1 MVERTGRNGFMKS
14 TLCGVIA
21 GLLATIVV
29 VNVAHAG
36 DTAKGEK
43 VFRKCKTCHTV
54 EKDGKNKVGPNLFGV
69 VGRKAGA
76 VEGFKYSSAMA
87 ESGLIWD
94 EATLDKFLEK
104 PKDMVKK
111 TKMIFPGLRKD
122 DERADVIAYLKQ
134 HGG

>member
-1 MVERTGRNGFMKS
+1 MKS
-14 TLCGVIA
+14 TLCGVFA
-21 GLLATIVV
+21 GLLAAVVV
-29 VNVAHAG
+29 VNVAHADDG
-36 DTAKGEK
+36 AKGEK

-94 EATLDKFLEK
+94 ESTLDKFLEK
-104 PKDMVKK
+104 PKDVVNK
-111 TKMIFPGLRKD
+111 TKMVFPGLRKE

-134 HGG
+134 HGS

>member
-1 MVERTGRNGFMKS
+1 MKS
-14 TLCGVIA
+14 AFRQVFA
-21 GLLATIVV
+21 GLLATIIVV
-29 VNVAHAG
+29 HVAHAG
-36 DTAKGEK
+36 DATKGEK

-87 ESGLIWD
+87 ESGLTWD
-94 EATLDKFLEK
+94 EATLNKFLEK
-104 PKDMVKK
+104 PKDVVKK
-111 TKMIFPGLRKD
+111 TKMVFPGLRKD
-122 DERADVIAYLKQ
+122 DERADVIAYMKQ

>member
-1 MVERTGRNGFMKS
+1 MKS
-14 TLCGVIA
+14 AFRQVFA
-21 GLLATIVV
+21 GLLATIIV

-36 DTAKGEK
+36 DATKGEK

-87 ESGLIWD
+87 ESGLTWD
-94 EATLDKFLEK
+94 EATLNKFLEK
-104 PKDMVKK
+104 PKDVVKK
-111 TKMIFPGLRKD
+111 TKMVFPGLRKD
-122 DERADVIAYLKQ
+122 DERADVIAYMKQ

>member
-1 MVERTGRNGFMKS
+1 MKS
-14 TLCGVIA
+14 TLCGVFA
-21 GLLATIVV
+21 GLLAAVVV
-29 VNVAHAG
+29 VNVAHA
-36 DTAKGEK
+36 DDATKGEK

-94 EATLDKFLEK
+94 ESTLDKFLEK
-104 PKDMVKK
+104 PKDVVNK
-111 TKMIFPGLRKD
+111 TKMVFPGLRKE

-134 HGG
+134 HGS